1 MSENISE
8 DRLMAKAEFYLR
20 TESIKPSDIN
30 DLSVLNSDDLS
41 IIKALKSSEP
51 CLLEGS
57 RGTGKSF
64 LMRVAEQ
71 EIEDKLPDSLPVFVA
86 FNKSSLINTDDRL
99 QFYHWMLAKTLK
111 ALTNKLRKKGLA
123 VSSYTAELLSNDEND
138 SVTSVERDLKAIVKS
153 FEESYK
159 EKSDYDVSTLPDIED
174 VKEAIE
180 CICEENKLN
189 RIYFFFDEAAHVFRP
204 EQQRQFFNLYKDLRS
219 PYITC
224 NAAIYPGV
232 TYFGDS
238 FEITHDC
245 TYKKIDR
252 NIKDSDYLQ
261 YFKDIVF
268 KQADKELQEAFE
280 KQRELFNTLAICA
293 GGNPRILLKTIQDL
307 ERVNTLSVN
316 KMIKEFY
323 RSKVWTEH
331 TELGEKYKGHQQIID
346 WGRDF
351 LEKTVIPRIEEY
363 NAIRRDKGINESSIY
378 FWIHK
383 DSPEPVKEALRLLT
397 YTGIITKLEST
408 VRATRS
414 ELGARYEVRYGCIL
428 SIEANPHSESKQFY
442 EALSVKKHPEFGKDH
457 NAYSALTS
465 INLRMEEEGQ
475 YQKSLRSMLDKPIDV
490 LSLLTDWQKSKLK
503 EAGITSIE
511 ELHSKTEAD
520 LIERIYN
527 VGPARARL
535 MKNAANAELLEYLS
549 G

>member
-1 MSENISE
+1 M
-8 DRLMAKAEFYLR
+8 AEFYLR
-20 TESIKPSDIN
+20 TESIKQSDIKR
-30 DLSVLNSDDLS
+30 LSVVNSQDINL
-41 IIKALKSSEP
+41 IQALKSSEP

-64 LMRVAEQ
+64 LMKVS
-71 EIEDKLPDSLPVFVA
+71 EIEIEEENPNFIPVFVA
-86 FNKSSLINTDDRL
+86 FNKSSLINTDDGL

-111 ALTNKLRKKGLA
+111 ALTNKLRKKGIT
-123 VSSYTAELLSNDEND
+123 VSNYSAGLLSNDESDNPD
-138 SVTSVERDLKAIVKS
+138 SVESNLKEIIKI

-159 EKSDYDVSTLPDIED
+159 GQSSVDISSLPDIED

-180 CICEENKLN
+180 NICNENSIE

-204 EQQRQFFNLYKDLRS
+204 EQQRQFFNLFKDLRS

-245 TYKKIDR
+245 TYKRIER

-268 KQADKELQEAFE
+268 KQAPQEVQDAFDN
-280 KQRELFNTLAICA
+280 QRELFNTLAVCA
-293 GGNPRILLKTIQDL
+293 GGNPRILLKTVQDL
-307 ERVNTLSVN
+307 EKVNASSVN
-316 KMIKEFY
+316 SLIKEFY
-323 RSKVWTEH
+323 RNRIWAEH

-351 LEKTVIPRIEEY
+351 LEKTVIPTIEKY
-363 NAIRRDKGINESSIY
+363 NAARVEKGVDESSIY

-383 DSPEPVKEALRLLT
+383 DSPEAVKEALRLLT
-397 YTGIITKLEST
+397 YTGIITKLDSS

-414 ELGARYEVRYGCIL
+414 ELGARYEVKYGCIISL
-428 SIEANPHSESKQFY
+428 ESNPHAESKRFF
-442 EALSVKKHPEFGKDH
+442 ESLSLKKHPEFGKQH
-457 NAYSALTS
+457 SSYLG
-465 INLRMEEEGQ
+465 INTLAFIKDDKEQ
-475 YQKSLRSMLDKPIDV
+475 YKASLKSMLEKPIDV
-490 LSLLTDWQKSKLK
+490 LSLLTVWQKEKLK
-503 EAGITSIE
+503 NAGIYTIE
-511 ELHSKTEAD
+511 DLHSKTEEN
-520 LIERIYN
+520 LIESIYS
-527 VGPARARL
+527 VGPARARI
-535 MKNAANAELLEYLS
+535 MKNAATAELLEYLS